1 MNIDLHIERLVLDGL
16 SIEPH
21 QRPLL
26 QEALQN
32 ELVRL
37 LAERGLSDSI
47 AHGLAIPKLSTSDI
61 QLTGNNPAQLGQQ
74 IARSVYGGIGHD

>member
-1 MNIDLHIERLVLDGL
+1 MNINLHIERLVLDGV

-37 LAERGLSDSI
+37 LAERGLSSSI
-47 AHGLAIPKLSTSDI
+47 AHGLAIPRLTASGI
-61 QLTGNNPAQLGQQ
+61 QLTGNNPTQLGQQ
-74 IARSVYGGIGHD
+74 IARSVYGGIGHE